1 MKNTSTKDRKEYF
14 KRYREQN
21 KEKIAEYKREYYQEN
36 KEKIKKY
43 REENKE
49 KLAEYKRE
57 YYQENKEKIAGKNK
71 KYREENK
78 EKRQN
83 KHNNKCNMDCLN
95 CIYDDCIMS

>member
-49 KLAEYKRE
+49 KIAEQK
-57 YYQENKEKIAGKNK
+57 K

-83 KHNNKCNMDCLN
+83 KCNMDCFN
-95 CIYDDCIMS
+95 CIYDDCIM

>member
-1 MKNTSTKDRKEYF
+1 MKNTSTKDRKEYL
-14 KRYREQN
+14 KRYRGKN
-21 KEKIAEYKREYYQEN
+21 KEKIAEYKREYRQEN
-36 KEKIKKY
+36 KEKIAEKNKKY

-49 KLAEYKRE
+49 KILEHIRN
-57 YYQENKEKIAGKNK
+57 YYQ
-71 KYREENK
+71 ENK